1 MQAGNQNYNSK
12 TLKNYK
18 MPALCT
24 DLITDA

>member
-1 MQAGNQNYNSK
+1 MQAGSQNYNSK